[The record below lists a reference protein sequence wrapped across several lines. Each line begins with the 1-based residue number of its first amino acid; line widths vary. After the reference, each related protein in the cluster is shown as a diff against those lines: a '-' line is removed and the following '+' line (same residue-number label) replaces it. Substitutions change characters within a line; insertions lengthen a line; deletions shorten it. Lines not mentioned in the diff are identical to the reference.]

1 MNKTIFFQ
9 RLDFERDKFELL
21 INRAGFSRHL
31 TMKGV
36 YGHLSIKD
44 LLADVLS
51 REQFIADRLN
61 EVLHGETYAPCTSFS
76 ALEDFQKQ
84 YGYPDYESPLME
96 KEKPN
101 HLVMEKFKN
110 IALDEIISQ
119 ELAAYTNIV
128 TALSKATHHQCL
140 DHDLFHRTAEHTYKS
155 YRRTGAEINRWL
167 KKIAAESKKR

>member
-1 MNKTIFFQ
+1 MNKTLFFQ
-9 RLDFERDKFELL
+9 RLDIERDKFELL
-21 INRAGFSRHL
+21 INRVGFLRHL

-51 REQFIADRLN
+51 REQFIGDRLN
-61 EVLHGETYAPCTSFS
+61 EILHGDIYSPCASYS

-101 HLVMEKFKN
+101 HLVMEKLKN

-119 ELAAYTNIV
+119 ELAAYANIV
-128 TALSKATHHQCL
+128 AVMAKVSHHQCL
-140 DHDLFHRTAEHTYKS
+140 DHDLFHRTAEHTYRS
-155 YRRTGAEINRWL
+155 YRRTSAEIHRWL
-167 KKIAAESKKR
+167 KKIAAEPK